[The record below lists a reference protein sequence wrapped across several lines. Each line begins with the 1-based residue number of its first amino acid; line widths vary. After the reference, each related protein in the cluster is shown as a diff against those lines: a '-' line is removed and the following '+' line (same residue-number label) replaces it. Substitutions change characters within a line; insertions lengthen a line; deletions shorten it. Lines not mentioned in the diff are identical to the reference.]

1 MGFRAY
7 MLYVLVLFIRPFEQF
22 APELMELRPVL
33 ILWVLTF
40 LLTLRDASKV
50 QWGAAESK
58 HYWLLGGL
66 ALIVLA
72 STFFNGGFSSLG
84 DGLGEYSTPAMLFAL
99 TCMNVTTME
108 RYRKTAML
116 FLFCILMLCI
126 ESLYGYHTGWQ
137 ADKLVIPQMARENVI
152 VPKDLPAAPAD
163 DTSGALI
170 WRIRSVGFLSDPND
184 FAQSIIVVA
193 PWLLML
199 GYSHKRAGQRILMV
213 LPLLVCAGYT
223 LMLTHS
229 RGGILGTAAA
239 GLFVVKMYVSPAN
252 FARLLL
258 AGGLAAALSMGGLGG
273 DRAMSSKEQS
283 ASERIDAWNDG
294 LMMLKGNPLLG
305 VGYGNFTEHHHRT
318 AHNSFVLCFAE
329 TGLAGYSLWLGMI
342 IIAIKSLN
350 RVIACSE
357 PGSVSSHYAGLL
369 RASIVGFLVCAWF
382 LSRTFVPTLYLLLAM
397 AVCLLYTTR
406 KAHPLTPHPSPTLV
420 RLHEPVLWWWT
431 TLQAVAMTL
440 VLVSVFIRTA
450 TM

>member
-22 APELMELRPVL
+22 VPELMELRPVL

-40 LLTLRDASKV
+40 VLTLRDASKV
-50 QWGAAESK
+50 QWGAAESQ

-99 TCMNVTTME
+99 TCMNVTTTE

-116 FLFCILMLCI
+116 FLFCILVLCL

-184 FAQSIIVVA
+184 FAQSIIVVS

-199 GYSHKRAGQRILMV
+199 GYSNRRAVQRILMV

-239 GLFVVKMYVSPAN
+239 GLFVVKMYVSPSTCV
-252 FARLLL
+252 RLLL
-258 AGGLAAALSMGGLGG
+258 VGGLAAALSMGGLGG

-431 TLQAVAMTL
+431 TLQAVAVTL

>member
-7 MLYVLVLFIRPFEQF
+7 MLYVFVLFLRPFEQF

-58 HYWLLGGL
+58 HYWLLGGM

-72 STFFNGGFSSLG
+72 STSFNGGFASLG
-84 DGLGEYSTPAMLFAL
+84 DGIGEYSTPAMLFVL
-99 TCMNVTTME
+99 TCMNVITVE
-108 RYRKTAML
+108 RFRKTAML
-116 FLFCILMLCI
+116 FLFCILTLCL

-137 ADKLVIPQMARENVI
+137 ANKLVIPQMARENAI
-152 VPKDLPAAPAD
+152 VPKDLPEAPAD

-184 FAQSIIVVA
+184 FAQSIIVVT

-199 GYSHKRAGQRILMV
+199 GYPNKRAGRRILMM
-213 LPLLVCAGYT
+213 LPWLMCAAYT

-239 GLFVVKMYVSPAN
+239 GLFVIKMYISTAN
-252 FARLLL
+252 FIRLLF
-258 AGGLAAALSMGGLGG
+258 AGGIAAALSMGGLGG

-294 LMMLKGNPLLG
+294 LMMLKSNPLLG

-329 TGLAGYSLWLGMI
+329 TGLLGYALWLGMI
-342 IIAIKSLN
+342 VVAMKSLN
-350 RVIACSE
+350 RITECSE
-357 PGSVSSHYAGLL
+357 PGSVFSHYACLL

-397 AVCLLYTTR
+397 SVCLLYATR
-406 KAHPLTPHPSPTLV
+406 KAHALTLHPSPTLA
-420 RLHEPVLWWWT
+420 RLHAPLLWRLT
-431 TLQAVAMTL
+431 TLKAVALTL
-440 VLVSVFIRTA
+440 VLVSVFIRSA
-450 TM
+450 KM

>member
-1 MGFRAY
+1 

-116 FLFCILMLCI
+116 FLFCILVLCI

-406 KAHPLTPHPSPTLV
+406 KAYPLTPHPSPTLV